1 MKFRSTRSP
10 QVLCLVALGFL
21 GFAPCL
27 RAQQQDHVVSTEDL
41 RRDVAQSAAA
51 RKADEAAV
59 RGLLSADRAQQALKS
74 AHLDLHRV
82 DKAVAQ
88 LSDEE
93 LARLA
98 AKAEKAQA
106 DFAAGNLSDRDLL
119 IIIIAIAALVL
130 IIVAVR

>member
-1 MKFRSTRSP
+1 MKFRSARSL
-10 QVLCLVALGFL
+10 QAVSLLVLGVP

-27 RAQQQDHVVSTEDL
+27 RAQQQDHVVSTEEL

-51 RKADEAAV
+51 RRTNEVAV
-59 RGLLSADRAQQALKS
+59 QKFLSSDRAQQALKS
-74 AHLDLHRV
+74 AHLDVQKV

-93 LARLA
+93 LDRLA
-98 AKAEKAQA
+98 RQAQQA
-106 DFAAGNLSDRDLL
+106 QGDFAAGTLSDRDLL
-119 IIIIAIAALVL
+119 IIVIAIAALVL